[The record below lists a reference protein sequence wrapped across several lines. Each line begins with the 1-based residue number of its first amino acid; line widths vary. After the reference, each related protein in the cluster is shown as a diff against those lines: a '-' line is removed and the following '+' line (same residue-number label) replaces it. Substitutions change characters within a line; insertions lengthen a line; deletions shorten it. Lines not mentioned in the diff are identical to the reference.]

1 MSQSK
6 KKNVQEEATTEVVVT
21 IEEANHQALGDL
33 PKRPLEVIGGEIE
46 SIKANAR
53 GMFVACEA
61 YARHSCFEIGKR
73 LLEGKESV
81 DHGQYL
87 PWLETLG
94 YTQQSANNLI
104 RIYKEMGNDE
114 AFKALTYT
122 QMVELL
128 PLAPEKRVEVL
139 PEIEDKSSREIKRLV
154 KELKAA
160 EEEKLKAQT
169 ALGDAEELIV
179 MRDKQIQKLSKENV
193 DNFAAKTTAEAEAK
207 KLKKDLNDKLKQAN
221 QMLAEA
227 TEIEKKKD
235 AQIKEL
241 EAQVKKKEKR
251 DLTDSELASIYRAA
265 EKEVAAKQAKA
276 EAQADPRLVEI
287 NLQLKDIQTRIFRV
301 SNLIT
306 ELSAEEREGLSQR
319 VSLILCQC
327 LHDGGFDVVKP

>member
-1 MSQSK
+1 MAEK
-6 KKNVQEEATTEVVVT
+6 KKVQEATTPEAVVT
-21 IEEANHQALGDL
+21 IEEINHSPASDL
-33 PKRPLEVIGGEIE
+33 PKRSLEVIGSEIE

-53 GMFVACEA
+53 GVFVACEA
-61 YARHSCFEIGKR
+61 YARHSCFEIGMR

-81 DHGQYL
+81 DHGQYI
-87 PWLETLG
+87 PWLETHG
-94 YTQQSANNLI
+94 YTQQTANKLI

-114 AFKALTYT
+114 AFKALSYS
-122 QMVELL
+122 QLSELL
-128 PLAPEKRVEVL
+128 PLAPEKRKEILAEV
-139 PEIEDKSSREIKRLV
+139 EDKSKNEIRRLV

-160 EEEKLKAQT
+160 EEAQKEAEKARTDVEGLLAN
-169 ALGDAEELIV
+169 
-179 MRDKQIQKLSKENV
+179 RDKEIAKLQKENV

-276 EAQADPRLVEI
+276 EAQADPLMVEL
-287 NLQLKDIQTRIFRV
+287 NVLLKDIQAHVYRV
-301 SNLIT
+301 SEILGDMPKDKREDMVQKVAGLIH
-306 ELSAEEREGLSQR
+306 S
-319 VSLILCQC
+319 ILNENGIC
-327 LHDGGFDVVKP
+327 

>member
-1 MSQSK
+1 MSQSR
-6 KKNVQEEATTEVVVT
+6 KKNVQEEATTEAVVT
-21 IEEANHQALGDL
+21 IEEANSHARGNLQ
-33 PKRPLEVIGGEIE
+33 KRSLEVIGSEIE

-53 GMFVACEA
+53 GMFAACEA

-94 YTQQSANNLI
+94 YTQPTANNLI
-104 RIYKEMGNDE
+104 RIYTEMGNDD
-114 AFKALTYT
+114 AFKALTYS
-122 QMVELL
+122 QLRELL
-128 PLAPEKRVEVL
+128 PLAPEKRMEVL

-179 MRDKQIQKLSKENV
+179 MRDKQIQKLQKENV
-193 DNFAAKTTAEAEAK
+193 DHFAAKTTAEAD
-207 KLKKDLNDKLKQAN
+207 LKQARKDLNQKLK
-221 QMLAEA
+221 EA
-227 TEIEKKKD
+227 TQMISSYSESEKKKD

-241 EAQVKKKEKR
+241 EAQLKQKEKR

-276 EAQADPRLVEI
+276 EAQANPRLVEI